1 MNKAALRNKHK
12 DLRLNVDPVYLEA
25 ASLRLQV
32 KAWEIIKDVSSVGL
46 YISMDYEVST
56 RALLQSCLENHKIV
70 CVPKIVGHEMIF
82 IQINDLSECSK
93 SPYGIL
99 EPSSNEAYKGK
110 IDVQIIPMLAF
121 NQRKYRLG
129 YGKGYYDAYLKNYTG
144 LKFGLCFSMDEEPD
158 LSEDP
163 YDIAC
168 DMILTEIK

>member
-1 MNKAALRNKHK
+1 MTKAVLRNKHK

-25 ASLRLQV
+25 ASLRLQE

-56 RALLQSCLENHKIV
+56 RTLFQRCLDNHKIL
-70 CVPKIVGHEMIF
+70 CVPKIVGNQMIF
-82 IQINDLSECSK
+82 IQIKDLSECSK

-121 NQRKYRLG
+121 NQRHFRLG
-129 YGKGYYDAYLKNYTG
+129 YGKGYYDTYLINYTG
-144 LKFGLCFSMDEEPD
+144 LKCGLCFSMDEDVD
-158 LSEDP
+158 LIESDH
-163 YDIAC
+163 DIAC
-168 DMILTEIK
+168 DMILTEI